1 MAIDIDTAPEEQMTP
16 EEVKERRQ
24 ELTNFYKDGSKH
36 LKIQLEYETLLTEI
50 EEQRAKRLQA
60 SMFLAQSF
68 AKQEANNQNQSQS
81 DETNQEG

>member
-1 MAIDIDTAPEEQMTP
+1 MNTAPEEQLTP

-36 LKIQLEYETLLTEI
+36 LKVQLEYETLLTDI

-68 AKQEANNQNQSQS
+68 AKQEANNQNQS

>member
-1 MAIDIDTAPEEQMTP
+1 MAIDMNTAPEEQLTP

-36 LKIQLEYETLLTEI
+36 LKVQLEYETLLTDI

-68 AKQEANNQNQSQS
+68 AKQEANNQNQS

>member
-1 MAIDIDTAPEEQMTP
+1 MAIDMDTAPEEQLTP

-24 ELTNFYKDGSKH
+24 ELTNFYKEGSKH
-36 LKIQLEYETLLTEI
+36 LKVQLEYETLLTDI

-68 AKQEANNQNQSQS
+68 AKQEANNQNQS

>member
-36 LKIQLEYETLLTEI
+36 LKVQLEYETLLTDI

-68 AKQEANNQNQSQS
+68 AKQEANNQNQS